1 MSRMQGVFIPVVGS
15 SGAGKDSIM
24 SYARMRLADTPC
36 VHFVRRVVTRPCD
49 PHSEAHDTLD
59 EAGFIAAEKAG
70 GFALSWRS
78 HGLFYG
84 IPVQVEEHIERG
96 DVVVANLSRAC
107 VEHAA
112 ARFTNVRPVLVK
124 VSQRTLAARLA
135 ARGRETEDQIAA
147 RLARSDEGTS
157 LEDRCHVID
166 NDGTLEEA
174 GKKFVAFLR
183 SIVNPKQK

>member
-1 MSRMQGVFIPVVGS
+1 MSRMQGVFIPVVGP

-24 SYARMRLADTPC
+24 EYARLRLADAPGI
-36 VHFVRRVVTRPCD
+36 HFARRVITRPSD
-49 PHSEAHDTLD
+49 PHSEKHDTHD
-59 EAGFIAAEKAG
+59 EAGFLAAERAG

-84 IPVQVEEHIERG
+84 IPVQVEERLQRG
-96 DVVVANLSRAC
+96 EVVIANLSRAS

-112 ARFTNVRPVLVK
+112 ARFKKVRPVLLK
-124 VSQRTLAARLA
+124 VSQKTLAARLA
-135 ARGRETEDQIAA
+135 ARGRETEDQITA
-147 RLARSDEGTS
+147 RLARSDESTG

-174 GKKFVAFLR
+174 GEKFVAFLR
-183 SIVNPKQK
+183 SVVNPK